1 MHLAGGRHSEIIARL
16 ERHLALAVVQ
26 SHQIALACALGS
38 IDPSHPQAIDTFEL
52 IIEQWAYDLDARMMA
67 VRGLHR
73 IAPEPPLVLKTLRS
87 LVEKA
92 QETGDILS
100 FCYGLA
106 ALDELPQPLNPDLTI
121 TVSHG
126 FAGKLPAL
134 RPKKR
139 LT

>member
-73 IAPEPPLVLKTLRS
+73 IAPEPPLVLKTCDRWWRRHRKLRIFS
-87 LVEKA
+87 A
-92 QETGDILS
+92 S
-100 FCYGLA
+100 A
-106 ALDELPQPLNPDLTI
+106 MAWLPLMNCPNP
-121 TVSHG
+121 
-126 FAGKLPAL
+126 
-134 RPKKR
+134 
-139 LT
+139 